1 MGVVALPSAAA
12 VGSSLSP
19 ATTTR
24 TAGIVVALASEAAT
38 LARAVKPER
47 LTTLPEGATLYLSG
61 MGPEA
66 ARRAAVTLAEAGAQ
80 ALAVFGVAGALS
92 SQLPNGRLFC
102 PERITDEEGRDYPA
116 DPAWRAGLQR
126 RLAMPVQMAG
136 SLLSVAAPLLT
147 PAAKAAAH
155 QRRGALAVDMESA
168 AVAAVARER
177 GLPLLVLRAIVD
189 QHDDAIP
196 WALNDAVDSWGR
208 PRWLNL
214 MAALGRHPAL
224 CGELPRL
231 YSRMQTATQA
241 LRAAAAAAGPSLGWH
256 R

>member
-1 MGVVALPSAAA
+1 
-12 VGSSLSP
+12 LST
-19 ATTTR
+19 ATAIR
-24 TAGIVVALASEAAT
+24 TAGVVVALASEAAT

-47 LTTLPEGATLYLSG
+47 LIALPDGAALYLSG
-61 MGPEA
+61 MGPAA
-66 ARRAAVTLAEAGAQ
+66 ARRAAVALAEAGAV

-92 SQLPNGRLFC
+92 PHLPNGRLFC
-102 PERITDEEGRDYPA
+102 PERIMDEEGRNYPA

-126 RLAMPVQMAG
+126 QLAMPVQMAG

-147 PAAKAAAH
+147 AAAKAAAH
-155 QRRGALAVDMESA
+155 QRCGALAVDMESA
-168 AVAAVARER
+168 AVAAVAQHR

-196 WALNDAVDSWGR
+196 PALNGAVDGWGR